1 MKKRKGPAQQVP
13 YAQRLAA
20 QKAYESNQ
28 TYLDGIRDG
37 IKTANVLWLMSLWNV
52 YDSCKN
58 RIYKPQ
64 LAELLQL
71 SLPELHRLLDYLGK
85 EDCAELVMGH
95 AEPIAEELGIKIE
108 DLDWNKE

>member
-1 MKKRKGPAQQVP
+1 M
-13 YAQRLAA
+13 AQREHNDNV
-20 QKAYESNQ
+20 AY
-28 TYLDGIRDG
+28 LKGARDG
-37 IKTANVLWLMSLWNV
+37 IKTANVLWVMALWNV

-71 SLPELHRLLDYLGK
+71 GIPEHRRLRDYLGE

-95 AEPIAEELGIKIE
+95 IEPIAEELGIKLE
-108 DLDWNKE
+108 DLG